1 MRKSTPQ
8 PIGDVLKSVVEKLD
22 KAKEK
27 GISRIL
33 SAWPS
38 VVGKDFSRRTRP
50 ANLKK
55 GALLVFVE
63 DSAWFY
69 QLNLQKEK
77 LLKALQKRIGADKV
91 QKIQFR
97 VGKV

>member
-1 MRKSTPQ
+1 MQKGTPQ
-8 PIGDVLKSVVEKLD
+8 PISDVLKNVVEQLSRTKKKD
-22 KAKEK
+22 
-27 GISRIL
+27 ISKIL
-33 SAWPS
+33 SAWPL

-55 GALLVFVE
+55 GALLVVVE

-91 QKIQFR
+91 QKIQFK

>member
-1 MRKSTPQ
+1 MRKGTPQ
-8 PIGDVLKSVVEKLD
+8 PIGDVLKNVVEELSRTK
-22 KAKEK
+22 KK
-27 GISRIL
+27 GIPEIL

-38 VVGKDFSRRTRP
+38 VVGKDFSRHTRP

-55 GALLVFVE
+55 GALLVLVE

-77 LLKALQKRIGADKV
+77 LLKALQKKIGADKV
-91 QKIQFR
+91 QKIQFK